1 MITRAAGALALGFA
15 ATVGLPNPAV
25 AKMDLQLSSQGLQES
40 DGTLITVGTAGMQ
53 SNLAGSNQPGKGD
66 DPYYF
71 NIPSERPVE
80 SAPGILFHIPIGDD
94 GAR

>member
-1 MITRAAGALALGFA
+1 MITRAAGVLAIGFA
-15 ATVGLPNPAV
+15 ATVGLPNPAI
-25 AKMDLQLSSQGLQES
+25 AKMDLQMSPQGLQDS
-40 DGTLITVGTAGMQ
+40 GGTLITLGTAGMG
-53 SNLAGSNQPGKGD
+53 SHLAGSYQPAKGD

-94 GAR
+94 GSR

>member
-1 MITRAAGALALGFA
+1 MITRAAGALAIGIA
-15 ATVGLPNPAV
+15 ATVGLPSPAT
-25 AKMDLQLSSQGLQES
+25 AKMDLQLGPQGLQDS

-53 SNLAGSNQPGKGD
+53 SNVAGANQPGKGD

-80 SAPGILFHIPIGDD
+80 SAPGILFRIPFGDD
-94 GAR
+94 GSR

>member
-1 MITRAAGALALGFA
+1 MITRAAGVLALGFA

-53 SNLAGSNQPGKGD
+53 SNLAGSYQPGKGD